1 MRAIGSGAV
10 VASLFVAPNIG
21 LALAPFLRADD
32 PSERREWERRR
43 VQAALRRLAERR
55 YVRFEERGRTT
66 YIVITEFGKRR
77 LRQFDFETLAL
88 PERPRRWDGKWRM
101 VAFDIPEKRKRARMA
116 LSAKLTRIGMLAL
129 QRSVYVYPHPCED
142 EVDFICQFLGIDRY
156 THVIEAASLGT
167 AEGRARQRFGLL

>member
-10 VASLFVAPNIG
+10 VAALFVAPNIG

-32 PSERREWERRR
+32 PYERREWNRRR
-43 VQAALRRLAERR
+43 VQAALKRLAERR
-55 YVRFEERGRTT
+55 YVRFEEQGKNT

-101 VAFDIPEKRKRARMA
+101 VVFDIPEKRKRARMA
-116 LSAKLTRIGMLAL
+116 LSAKLVHVGMLAL

-142 EVDFICQFLGIDRY
+142 EVDFLCQFLDVDRH

-167 AEGRARQRFGLL
+167 AEGKARRRFGLL